1 MGYLHTPVDFIHNLL
16 PLAGYTD
23 DATTITTAL
32 AQANLYIDNDVK
44 QKIEN
49 KIGDLLGED
58 FVNNLD

>member
-1 MGYLHTPVDFIHNLL
+1 MGYLHAPVDFIHNLL

-23 DATTITTAL
+23 DATTITAAL
-32 AQANLYIDNDVK
+32 ALANLYIDNDVK

-58 FVNNLD
+58 FVNDLD